1 MNQTVVSSELGSQ
14 RDPELAVNVASE
26 TELPVTSLPD
36 VTSQSVSLK
45 QTQNCLANQPKQEE
59 THGTPDGRTED
70 SALISSSSI
79 SSLVCCD
86 YADSSDA
93 SDDHTWQDTE
103 IVESVGYRLSNASMV
118 SGFNDAIKQQL
129 SQRMKV
135 HRANQDFFALNKE
148 IWFLLQFSPFLKT
161 KQSKIKAEKYSS
173 VSDPFTSASNLY
185 YDSTTHDA
193 KSVGYFCKSSNL

>member
-1 MNQTVVSSELGSQ
+1 
-14 RDPELAVNVASE
+14 
-26 TELPVTSLPD
+26 
-36 VTSQSVSLK
+36 
-45 QTQNCLANQPKQEE
+45 
-59 THGTPDGRTED
+59 
-70 SALISSSSI
+70 
-79 SSLVCCD
+79 
-86 YADSSDA
+86 
-93 SDDHTWQDTE
+93 
-103 IVESVGYRLSNASMV
+103 MV

-173 VSDPFTSASNLY
+173 VSDPFTSASNLN

>member
-1 MNQTVVSSELGSQ
+1 MQ
-14 RDPELAVNVASE
+14 
-26 TELPVTSLPD
+26 
-36 VTSQSVSLK
+36 
-45 QTQNCLANQPKQEE
+45 
-59 THGTPDGRTED
+59 
-70 SALISSSSI
+70 
-79 SSLVCCD
+79 
-86 YADSSDA
+86 
-93 SDDHTWQDTE
+93 
-103 IVESVGYRLSNASMV
+103 SVGYRLSNASMV

-148 IWFLLQFSPFLKT
+148 IRFLLPFPPFFET

-185 YDSTTHDA
+185 YDSTTRDA